1 MIYIHH
7 TNIYKIHDYSQHLK
21 NLTNEDKVSRFGYAA
36 SNHSIDQMILNM
48 CYNPSEHEL
57 WYARTEDQRVGW
69 GHLAKNSDGS
79 WELAVSVQHD
89 YQRKGIGNQL
99 ITEMLEFAKF
109 HKITEV
115 FMHCIEDNR
124 IIQHLSAKNNMK
136 TRYRSGGERT
146 ASIEVPPPNAYEV
159 NSQLWKEH
167 NEIMGEYGKLR
178 NRLTEL
184 WATPML
190 PK

>member
-1 MIYIHH
+1 MISVYH

-21 NLTNEDKVSRFGYAA
+21 QLTQGDKISRFGYPATD
-36 SNHSIDQMILNM
+36 HSIDQMVLNM

-57 WYARTEDQRVGW
+57 WYARTDDKRVGW

-79 WELAVSVQHD
+79 WELAVSVQND
-89 YQRKGIGNQL
+89 YQRQGIGNQL
-99 ITEMLEFAKF
+99 ITEMLAFAKF
-109 HKITEV
+109 HHITEV

-124 IIQHLSAKNNMK
+124 VIQHLASKNNMK
-136 TRYRSGGERT
+136 TKSRGGGERIS
-146 ASIEVPPPNAYEV
+146 SIEVPPPNAFEV

-167 NEIMGEYGKLR
+167 NEIIKEYGKLR